1 MHGAGLVNSY
11 FLREGSSFVEIFPCR
26 TGAEHIFASF
36 REPHRIEGGVF
47 GLSLFVRNESL
58 CTKYQPQEYEQDRD
72 GAGHIHTMK
81 NSHCVMHKTS
91 LPYQSAVT
99 MLFKMQVCVITSA

>member
-26 TGAEHIFASF
+26 TGAEHVFASF
-36 REPHRIEGGVF
+36 REPQRIEGGVF

-58 CTKYQPQEYEQDRD
+58 CTQYKPEEYEQDSD
-72 GAGHIHTMK
+72 GAG
-81 NSHCVMHKTS
+81 
-91 LPYQSAVT
+91 LPRTWQIKKFLRLLSMYPVVQ
-99 MLFKMQVCVITSA
+99 